1 MYKKNK
7 YAQRITALRVLMLKK
22 KIEAYLVSH
31 EDEHLLESTPE
42 NFQRLKWLTGFTGS
56 AGYVIITLNNLF
68 LFVDSRYSIQSKLE
82 TKGLKIK
89 IFNIAEL
96 DYEKFIKFNKPKI
109 RNIALDSKTTSYK
122 LFLSYTNVAH
132 LNKLKV
138 ISLKKNLVDF
148 IWNRSMKTQ
157 NTNKIFILEKKY
169 CGLSFDEKLKKLL
182 VFLKNKNADS
192 IFIQN
197 SESVSWLFNIR
208 GADLLYTPI
217 TFAYSLISKKYIYI
231 FLENPKSA
239 KSIISFFSKKIK
251 ILSFLE
257 LEKTLKKLNI
267 KEDKILIDIRS
278 TSKFYHDII
287 KKYYKSL
294 IYENDPILNFKA
306 IKNNVEIKNI
316 TKAHIF
322 DGVALTKFIYWL
334 KNFNSVVTELD
345 IVNKIDNLRSQN
357 KNFLC
362 KSFPTIAGSGKNG
375 AIVHYIPNKITNRKL
390 HKNDILLLDSGGQ
403 YKLGT
408 TDVTRTLSIGKP
420 EESQLESYTQVL
432 KSHIKLNNAIF
443 PKGTSGAFLD
453 YLARSKLWE
462 IGKDYAHGTGHGVGY
477 CLNVHEGPFSIS
489 KNSNVALKEGMV
501 FSNEPGYY
509 IENKFGIRIENLV
522 TIKKKFLN
530 KKDFFKIETLTLA
543 PYDIDLIKKNLLTK
557 NELLWVKNY
566 HMKVFEKLSSY
577 LTKNENN
584 WLIKEIKRL

>member
-1 MYKKNK
+1 MSKINK
-7 YAQRITALRVLMLKK
+7 YSQKIEALRALMLKK
-22 KIEAYLVSH
+22 KIDSYLVSH
-31 EDEHLLESTPE
+31 EDEHLLENSSE

-56 AGYVIITLNNLF
+56 AGYLIVTLNNLY
-68 LFVDSRYSIQSKLE
+68 LFVDSRYSIQSKIE

-89 IFNIAEL
+89 IFNVAKL
-96 DYEKFIKFNKPKI
+96 DYEKFIKLNKLKTA
-109 RNIALDSKTTSYK
+109 NIALDCKTISYK
-122 LFLSYTNVAH
+122 LFLSYENAAQH
-132 LNKLKV
+132 SKLKI
-138 ISLKKNLVDF
+138 ISLKNNLVDF

-157 NTNKIFILEKKY
+157 NTNKIFMLEQKY
-169 CGLSFDEKLKKLL
+169 CGLSFEEKLKKLL
-182 VFLKNKNADS
+182 MFLKNKNADT

-231 FLENPKSA
+231 FLENSKLS
-239 KSIISFFSKKIK
+239 KKIVNFFSKKIK
-251 ILSFLE
+251 ILRFSE
-257 LEKTLKKLNI
+257 IEETLKKINN
-267 KEDKILIDIRS
+267 KEDKILIDTKT
-278 TSKFYHDII
+278 TSKYYHDII
-287 KKYYKSL
+287 KKSYKEI
-294 IYENDPILNFKA
+294 IYDNDPILTFKA
-306 IKNNVEIKNI
+306 IKNNIEIKNI
-316 TKAHIF
+316 VKAHIF

-334 KNFNSVVTELD
+334 KNFNSVLTELD
-345 IVNKIDNLRSQN
+345 IVNKIDALRSQN

-390 HKNDILLLDSGGQ
+390 NKNDILLLDSGGQ

-420 EESQLESYTQVL
+420 EENHTVSYTQVL
-432 KSHIKLNNAIF
+432 KSHIKLSNAIF
-443 PKGTSGAFLD
+443 PEGISGAYLD

-489 KNSNVALKEGMV
+489 KNSNIALKEGMV

-522 TIKKKFLN
+522 TIKKKILN

-557 NELLWVKNY
+557 SELLWVKNY
-566 HMKVFEKLSSY
+566 HKRVFKEISPY
-577 LTKNENN
+577 LTKNEND
-584 WLIKEIKRL
+584 WLIKEIKKL